1 MDLRSLQEL
10 LGHESPKT
18 TAIYTQL
25 TETLQKNN
33 NKIINQFVN
42 TIRMPTI
49 KLNKKDGGIN
59 DET

>member
-25 TETLQKNN
+25 TDTLQQNN
-33 NKIINQFVN
+33 NTIVNMFVDL
-42 TIRMPTI
+42 IAMPQMPESE
-49 KLNKKDGGIN
+49 GVS
-59 DET
+59 DEN